1 MRIPVLTLI
10 LAIATVA
17 PATAQMSYGVKAG
30 VNYADLSFDGDVPSS
45 GRVGLLAGGFATI
58 PLFGWLAVQPEVIYT
73 VKGTSV
79 DVADVKSDLIVD
91 YVEVPLLARISIR
104 RKIYV
109 AVGPSMAF
117 RVRAR
122 SRTAF
127 GGSTEEID
135 LKEDVESFDLGVVG
149 AAGIDLGRWV
159 FDGRYTHGLSDID
172 ARDDAKTRNRVLSV
186 SAGIRF

>member
-1 MRIPVLTLI
+1 MRISVLTLI

-30 VNYADLSFDGDVPSS
+30 VNYADVSFDGDVASS

-73 VKGTSV
+73 VKGTAV
-79 DVADVKSDLIVD
+79 DVADIKSDLIVD

-172 ARDDAKTRNRVLSV
+172 ASDDAKMRNRVLSV

>member
-1 MRIPVLTLI
+1 MRISVLTLI

-30 VNYADLSFDGDVPSS
+30 VNYADVSFDGDVASS

-73 VKGTSV
+73 VKGTAV
-79 DVADVKSDLIVD
+79 DVADIKSDLIVN

-172 ARDDAKTRNRVLSV
+172 ASDDAKMRNRVLSV